1 MPISDQ
7 LKRAVLRINSD
18 EVVSTL
24 LTISG
29 DGFSTFYVCDNS
41 ADVVSN
47 GQTFTAYPFE
57 IELPGDR
64 EDASLCRLRIAN
76 VSREIGQALEAATGQ
91 ITVKVQL
98 VMASTPDVIEKEFA
112 GFDLRRSSRDV
123 ITVEG
128 ELQMAQFTNEPWP
141 KIRATVGRLPG
152 LFPQ

>member
-18 EVVSTL
+18 EVVVTL

-41 ADVVSN
+41 ADVVSD
-47 GQTFTAYPFE
+47 GQTFTAYPFA
-57 IELPGDR
+57 IDLPGDR
-64 EDASLCRLRIAN
+64 EDAPLAMLRIAN
-76 VSREIGQALEAATGQ
+76 VSREIGQALDAATGQ

-98 VMASTPDVIEKEFA
+98 VLASTPDVIEKEFA
-112 GFDLRRSSRDV
+112 GLELRVTRRDV
-123 ITVEG
+123 VTVEG
-128 ELQMAQFTNEPWP
+128 ELQAAQFTNEPWP